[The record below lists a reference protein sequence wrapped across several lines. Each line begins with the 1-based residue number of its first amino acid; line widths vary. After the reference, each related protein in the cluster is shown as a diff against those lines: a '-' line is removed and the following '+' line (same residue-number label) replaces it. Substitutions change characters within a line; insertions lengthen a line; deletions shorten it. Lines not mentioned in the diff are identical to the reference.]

1 MSNYVETS
9 IMKDDFLEKI
19 WRARGKLAAR
29 FDYDL
34 HRMIVHLQEEQAQH
48 GGRLVPAPK
57 KAPGRPPKP

>member
-1 MSNYVETS
+1 
-9 IMKDDFLEKI
+9 MKDDFLEKI